1 MNKFVNQIRA
11 PQMTT
16 TTNGMAAFDKSGSK
30 LVDMFFNIGASRNNP
45 NVVPQFLAAF
55 GEDKLLAMKMLFWA
69 RDVRGGAGE
78 RKVFRD
84 ILEKMSDVAPAT
96 VKKNLGLVAE
106 YGRWDDLLVLKG
118 DLRQSAFRLIGK
130 AIKDGNGLCAKWM
143 PRKGADAVELRA
155 ALGMTPKQYRKTL
168 VGLTKVV
175 ETAMCSKDWSNIE
188 FAHVPSVAAARYQKA
203 FDKNAHDKYK
213 AYRDALVKGD
223 VKINASA
230 IFPHDVIKSIS
241 TGMAD
246 VAKAQWEALPN
257 FLGDQKVLA
266 MCDVSGSMGCA
277 AGKNSNTTCMDVS
290 IALGLYV
297 ADKLSG
303 PFKDTFLTF
312 NDRPELQT
320 LHGDIV
326 AKVNQ
331 LRRASWGMNTNIE
344 AAFNTILDTAKRA
357 QAPQSDMPDV
367 LLILS
372 DMQFDRCTRYGETM
386 QTMMQRKYAEAGY
399 KVPAVVFW
407 NLNAAYA
414 NGPATQFDQGV
425 MMVSGFS
432 PAILK
437 AVLSA
442 NLDDISPWA
451 LMVNVLNGE
460 RYSPVVV

>member
-1 MNKFVNQIRA
+1 
-11 PQMTT
+11 
-16 TTNGMAAFDKSGSK
+16 
-30 LVDMFFNIGASRNNP
+30 
-45 NVVPQFLAAF
+45 
-55 GEDKLLAMKMLFWA
+55 
-69 RDVRGGAGE
+69 
-78 RKVFRD
+78 
-84 ILEKMSDVAPAT
+84 
-96 VKKNLGLVAE
+96 
-106 YGRWDDLLVLKG
+106 LKG

-143 PRKGADAVELRA
+143 PRKGPDAVELRT
-155 ALGMTPKQYRKTL
+155 ALGMSPKQYRKTL

-257 FLGDQKVLA
+257 FLGDQKILA
-266 MCDVSGSMGCA
+266 MCDVSGSMGCS
-277 AGKNSNTTCMDVS
+277 AGGNTTCMDVS

-297 ADKLSG
+297 ADKLTG
-303 PFKDTFLTF
+303 PYKDTFLTF

-344 AAFNTILDTAKRA
+344 AAFKLILDTAIRG
-357 QAPQSDMPDV
+357 QAPQSDMPDI

-372 DMQFDRCTRYGETM
+372 DMQFDRCTKWSETM
-386 QTMMQRKYAEAGY
+386 QDMMKRKYAEAGY
-399 KVPAVVFW
+399 KAPAVVFW
-407 NLNAAYA
+407 NLNAAYG
-414 NGPATQFDQGV
+414 NGPATQFDKGV
-425 MMVSGFS
+425 MLVSGFS

-442 NLDDISPWA
+442 DLDDISPWA